1 MLYLVGGKVSPP
13 GHRGDGGLEIA
24 MQNMYSIAYP
34 DREFTTVT
42 RLLTNHI
49 ATMTEM
55 REPHKVLERSGGKPV
70 AILKNSQL
78 VGYFVPE
85 AAVPEEGQVRYATSD
100 EFEAAFEATR
110 ARAQPILDYL
120 RDK

>member
-1 MLYLVGGKVSPP
+1 M
-13 GHRGDGGLEIA
+13 A
-24 MQNMYSIAYP
+24 
-34 DREFTTVT
+34 
-42 RLLTNHI
+42 RLLTTHI

-70 AILKNSQL
+70 AILKNSRC

-85 AAVPEEGQVRYATSD
+85 EAVQKDEPRYATR
-100 EFEAAFEATR
+100 EQVLEALERTR
-110 ARAQPILDYL
+110 EQAQPVLDYL